1 LFIGFCNFL
10 FVILKVH
17 QFCEMKFSSQTC
29 LPVYPP
35 LVGLPACGWQAGN
48 AAESGSKGK
57 YHAS

>member
-35 LVGLPACGWQAGN
+35 VAGRQAMPLKAGVKTPPLE
-48 AAESGSKGK
+48 AVLIKTK
-57 YHAS
+57 